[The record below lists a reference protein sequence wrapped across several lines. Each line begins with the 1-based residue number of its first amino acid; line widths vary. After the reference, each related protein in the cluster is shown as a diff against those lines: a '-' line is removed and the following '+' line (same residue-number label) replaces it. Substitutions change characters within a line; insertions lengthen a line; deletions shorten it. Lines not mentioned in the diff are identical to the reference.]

1 MLQWVSCFQNIIFW
15 KRFSVNSCLLAHVIF
30 IVKAKILLP
39 YLWKTRKRWLWLLT
53 SKHTL
58 FYIVIWLGL
67 GERYTIYC
75 QFIAF
80 ELSKSRIFEGWRRV
94 WDLRFAC
101 TQNLVAR
108 PIYNKGCNVF
118 VFLNILYSTVSE
130 DGLYALIVHTA
141 GFICMYK

>member
-1 MLQWVSCFQNIIFW
+1 MFQWVSCFQNIIFL

-58 FYIVIWLGL
+58 FYIVIWLGV

-80 ELSKSRIFEGWRRV
+80 ELSKSRIFQGWRRV
-94 WDLRFAC
+94 WDLRYAC

-108 PIYNKGCNVF
+108 PIYNMQCIGISKHIIQYSQWRWPVCFNSSYSWVH
-118 VFLNILYSTVSE
+118 LYV
-130 DGLYALIVHTA
+130 
-141 GFICMYK
+141 